1 MTVYEKLSH
10 EEREKARHALINWFK
25 SQDIGPAD
33 GSFIM
38 ISLIADQ
45 LTEKSLNLDELQT
58 AIRLN
63 SMVLAIEVAD
73 FVRHKKDKVNDE

>member
-10 EEREKARHALINWFK
+10 DEREKARGALIGWFQ

-33 GSFIM
+33 ASFIM
-38 ISLIADQ
+38 IALMADQ
-45 LTEKSLNLDELQT
+45 LTEKSLNLDDLQK
-58 AIRLN
+58 AINLN

-73 FVRHKKDKVNDE
+73 FVRIKKGKVK